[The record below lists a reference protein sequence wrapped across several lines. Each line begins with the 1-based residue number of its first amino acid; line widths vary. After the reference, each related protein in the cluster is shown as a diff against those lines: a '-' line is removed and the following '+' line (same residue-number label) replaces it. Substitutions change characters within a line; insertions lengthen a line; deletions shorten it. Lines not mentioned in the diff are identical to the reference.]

1 MGDRKTLLVGD
12 NPFHGVS
19 HISQERA
26 MSRGKD
32 LANPGHAAEL
42 VMASIENGAD
52 GFAFTTSE
60 TTLSILR
67 VIGKQERREP
77 LRLHALVPNVVEFT
91 RTAAVAGGIPG
102 LARKLATEIVIS
114 ANIRAVANG
123 VKGVATNDPAAL
135 LRGLLSYEVS
145 RIKSAMGRGATLVSI
160 SLHELVTDM
169 ALALNADWL
178 FRTHISFAR
187 GLGIRPGFETR
198 NFACLTTKFEEWGI
212 DFAGVVITAPFNS
225 IGFQMY
231 PSKKECEEA
240 LSRAPQAETIGF
252 SILAAGYL
260 SIPEAIDYVSTLPG
274 LDGVAVGVS
283 TMQQASE
290 TFGLLSERLAG

>member
-32 LANPGHAAEL
+32 LANPSHAADL
-42 VMASIENGAD
+42 VMTSIENGAD
-52 GFAFTTSE
+52 GFTFTTSE
-60 TTLSILR
+60 STLSILQ
-67 VIGKQERREP
+67 VIGKQEQRIP

-91 RTAAVAGGIPG
+91 RTAAMAGGVPG
-102 LARKLATEIVIS
+102 LAKKLATEIVMS
-114 ANIRAVANG
+114 ANVGAVAHG

-145 RIKSAMGRGATLVSI
+145 RIRSAMGRGATLVSI

-169 ALALNADWL
+169 ALALNVDWL
-178 FRTHISFAR
+178 FKTHISFTR

-198 NFACLTTKFEEWGI
+198 NFARLTAKLEEWGI
-212 DFAGVVITAPFNS
+212 DLTEVVITAPFNS
-225 IGFQMY
+225 IGFQMH
-231 PSKKECEEA
+231 PSRTECEEA
-240 LSRAPQAETIGF
+240 LSTVPQAETIGF

-274 LDGVAVGVS
+274 LNGVAVGVS

-290 TFGLLSERLAG
+290 TFRLLSERFAR